1 MVVKSL
7 LRFTSPALRDYEVPC
22 FEARGAAEGPTLTV
36 IAGVHGCEYTS
47 QLALRNFMRGLDDT
61 VLRGRIR
68 AVPTLNLAS
77 FYGRLP
83 FVGPDGL
90 NLNRSFP
97 GNSEGS
103 YSEALAHEV
112 TARLITGSDYFI
124 DLHAGDM
131 VEDLTPFTLYEES
144 AVMEKSRMLAETFG
158 YPLCICQPS
167 VGRTVTGSS
176 TGVAADLG
184 VPAIIAENGGRGLV
198 EGGPV
203 QGHINGLV
211 RVVSALGMMP
221 SLVDLEPLPVR
232 HMSRFVWLRT
242 SQNGW
247 WWPQVRVGQ
256 DVREGDRLGEV
267 LDLFG
272 DVLEEVVSPEGGV
285 PAFITS
291 SPAVVP
297 DGLLLGLA
305 AGEEE
310 RRSR

>member
-1 MVVKSL
+1 MVAKNL
-7 LRFTSPALRDYEVPC
+7 LSFSSRALKGYEVPYL
-22 FEARGAAEGPTLTV
+22 EAQGNLDGPTLTV

-61 VLRGRIR
+61 VLRGRVR

-77 FYGRLP
+77 FFGRLP

-97 GNSEGS
+97 GDREGT
-103 YSEALAHEV
+103 YSEALAYEV
-112 TARLITGSDYFI
+112 TAQLIRGSDYFI

-144 AVMEKSRMLAETFG
+144 AVADQARTLGETFG

-167 VGRTVTGSS
+167 AGRTVTGSS
-176 TGVAADLG
+176 TGTAADLG
-184 VPAIIAENGGRGLV
+184 IPAIIAENGGRGLV
-198 EGGPV
+198 EGAPV
-203 QGHINGLV
+203 QGHIEGLV
-211 RVVSALGMMP
+211 RVVSSLGMMP
-221 SLVDLEPLPVR
+221 SLVELDPVPVR

-242 SQNGW
+242 THRGW

-256 DVREGDRLGEV
+256 EVTKGDRLGEV

-272 DVLEEVVSPEGGV
+272 DVLEEITSPEDGV

-291 SPAVVP
+291 SPAVIE

-305 AGEEE
+305 AP
-310 RRSR
+310 